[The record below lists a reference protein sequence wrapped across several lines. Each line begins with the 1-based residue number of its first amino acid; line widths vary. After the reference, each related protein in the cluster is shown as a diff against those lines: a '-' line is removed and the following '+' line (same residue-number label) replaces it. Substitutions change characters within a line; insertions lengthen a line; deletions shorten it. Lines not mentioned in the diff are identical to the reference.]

1 MNVFYSLQLTIFVN
15 NYPGILFVYE
25 LLVYEIEPFTC

>member
-15 NYPGILFVYE
+15 NYPAILFVYE
-25 LLVYEIEPFTC
+25 LLVYETEPFTC